1 MEPLSKIVVMAMNE
15 ITCGTFKRLPKL
27 AATGLLHDFQY
38 AWLRRFNIP
47 YKFEM
52 LDFARCLCNTENK
65 SVFTT
70 TRCNNIEEIRNTFS
84 YYIERWYKD
93 DNRIVTAISFDG
105 KEIKTEWM
113 ELADYLKACG
123 E

>member
-15 ITCGTFKRLPKL
+15 I
-27 AATGLLHDFQY
+27 
-38 AWLRRFNIP
+38 
-47 YKFEM
+47 
-52 LDFARCLCNTENK
+52 
-65 SVFTT
+65 
-70 TRCNNIEEIRNTFS
+70 TFS